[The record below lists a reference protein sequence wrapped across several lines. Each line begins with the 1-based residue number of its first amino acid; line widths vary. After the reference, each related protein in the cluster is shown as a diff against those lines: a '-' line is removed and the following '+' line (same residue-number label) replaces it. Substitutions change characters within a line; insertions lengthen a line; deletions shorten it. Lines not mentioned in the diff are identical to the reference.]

1 MDAMS
6 QPDDLDRLLRE
17 LDAMNTPTAAGSSAG
32 SAAGSAAGTP
42 ARRASGDVATGAK
55 GRKGTAGGRMAWT
68 GVGAVGA
75 GVVGGLA
82 GVLPFVT
89 SFSAAVGAAVGG
101 AAIAF
106 MSGPP
111 RWFDDGQ

>member
-1 MDAMS
+1 MGVVN
-6 QPDDLDRLLRE
+6 QPDDLDRLLRD
-17 LDAMNTPTAAGSSAG
+17 LDAMNTPAVGG
-32 SAAGSAAGTP
+32 KAAGTP
-42 ARRASGDVATGAK
+42 ARRGGGEVAVGGP

-75 GVVGGLA
+75 GVVGGVA

-89 SFSAAVGAAVGG
+89 SFSAAVGAAIGG